1 MNNRFKRQQGLTL
14 VEVMVSLIVGAVI
27 LAGVMFTYI
36 AMKGTTRDTLTIGE
50 LQETGRLALDIMT
63 ADIAQAGFWG
73 TFYESS
79 FTAANTTI
87 PAAPAND
94 CQSGLN
100 NGSFPDGSSVE
111 FRYIFAITSAGGPQL
126 NCIDDTVANS
136 DILQVKRL
144 DGQNV
149 APGATNAQ
157 RFYFLAAQNRAEFS
171 DSPAAVLP
179 RPDATLWPY
188 SHHVYYVQEQ
198 TFQVQG
204 QTRVIPTLMRN
215 RLTTGAGGAAPIQSD
230 VIMEGVENIHLLF
243 GLDTN
248 GDSRVDQYSTSNN
261 MTVEQW
267 QQQTAKVLTVQIS
280 ILIRSLTPDPGLNLR
295 NQTYQLGGVNGRELT
310 FNDEFRRAVFTST
323 VQLRNVGE
331 NLWAI

>member
-1 MNNRFKRQQGLTL
+1 MVVTTALPVETMEITAAGEVNQHNSHESVTMNNRFKRQQGLTL

-36 AMKGTTRDTLTIGE
+36 GMKGTTRDTLTIGE

-79 FTAANTTI
+79 FTAANTTV

-100 NGSFPDGSSVE
+100 NGSFPDGSTVE
-111 FRYIFAITSAGGPQL
+111 FRYIFAITSAGGAQL
-126 NCIDDTVANS
+126 NCIDDTIANS

-198 TFQVQG
+198 TFQDSGANPSYSHFDAQSTNHG
-204 QTRVIPTLMRN
+204 RRGEQHLFSQT
-215 RLTTGAGGAAPIQSD
+215 
-230 VIMEGVENIHLLF
+230 
-243 GLDTN
+243 
-248 GDSRVDQYSTSNN
+248 
-261 MTVEQW
+261 
-267 QQQTAKVLTVQIS
+267 
-280 ILIRSLTPDPGLNLR
+280 
-295 NQTYQLGGVNGRELT
+295 
-310 FNDEFRRAVFTST
+310 
-323 VQLRNVGE
+323 
-331 NLWAI
+331 